1 MIIPSN
7 PKLQYFSHKRE
18 IDEAIERVLNS
29 GRYILGKEVEL
40 FEEEFA
46 EALSERSK
54 NYAVGVAS
62 GTDALKIALRA
73 CDITSGDE
81 VITVSHTAVAT
92 ATAIVE
98 IGAEP
103 VFIDIE
109 PDNFTMN
116 PNKIKEAISR
126 KTKAI
131 IPVHLY
137 GNAANISE
145 IIRIATQYNLIV
157 IEDCA
162 QAHLGKYESKVL
174 GTFGGVSCFSFYP
187 TKNLGAIGD
196 GGMAVTNNIDIAK
209 KMRLLR
215 EYGWEQRY
223 ISSYEGSNSRLDEL
237 QAAILRVKFKYL
249 EKDNEK
255 RRKLASLYND
265 YLSSTE
271 INLPQVRKDAE
282 HVFHLYVIRSA
293 LRDQLKKFLEK
304 NDVITNIHY
313 PVPIHLQPHF
323 KKYKS
328 INCIES
334 ELAATQVLSL
344 PLYPELK
351 KKEVEEVSLLIKRFL
366 SGDC

>member
-62 GTDALKIALRA
+62 GTDALKIALKA
-73 CDITSGDE
+73 CDVISGDE

-145 IIRIATQYNLIV
+145 IIR
-157 IEDCA
+157 
-162 QAHLGKYESKVL
+162 
-174 GTFGGVSCFSFYP
+174 
-187 TKNLGAIGD
+187 
-196 GGMAVTNNIDIAK
+196 M
-209 KMRLLR
+209 
-215 EYGWEQRY
+215 
-223 ISSYEGSNSRLDEL
+223 ISLTC
-237 QAAILRVKFKYL
+237 V
-249 EKDNEK
+249 
-255 RRKLASLYND
+255 
-265 YLSSTE
+265 
-271 INLPQVRKDAE
+271 
-282 HVFHLYVIRSA
+282 H
-293 LRDQLKKFLEK
+293 
-304 NDVITNIHY
+304 
-313 PVPIHLQPHF
+313 
-323 KKYKS
+323 
-328 INCIES
+328 
-334 ELAATQVLSL
+334 
-344 PLYPELK
+344 
-351 KKEVEEVSLLIKRFL
+351 
-366 SGDC
+366 